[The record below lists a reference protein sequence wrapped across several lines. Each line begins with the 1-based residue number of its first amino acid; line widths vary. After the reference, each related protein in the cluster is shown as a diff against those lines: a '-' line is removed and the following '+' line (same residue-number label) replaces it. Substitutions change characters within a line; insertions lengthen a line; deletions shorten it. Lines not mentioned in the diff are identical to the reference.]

1 MQTSHV
7 SEKTIAAFEARR
19 QFGKVLNSVAT
30 KGDKFV
36 VEKNGEPIAA
46 VVPVHIYEQWKR
58 ERKAFFDEMR
68 GLAEHANVP
77 EDKAETLA
85 AEAVA
90 AARAQPPE
98 EA

>member
-19 QFGKVLNSVAT
+19 QFGKVLKSVAT

-36 VEKNGEPIAA
+36 VEKNGGPIAA

-68 GLAEHANVP
+68 GLAAQANVP

-90 AARAQPPE
+90 AARTQSPE